1 MEPLSIIDIFKNLY
15 NIVSSSTF
23 FLVCLLISVFILL
36 LTLIGIKKL
45 KKTIKYFFVLSWLIC
60 LVLLIIKYFDYLL
73 SILDNFVENVLIS
86 IYFPNIS
93 VFVIVLFISNILL
106 FVSLFKNMK
115 TNLYKVLWLISGI
128 LINFLFVLIL
138 EIVVKNNIDVY
149 SATSV
154 YTNSD
159 LYVLLNAS
167 MIIITIN
174 VIFSFII
181 FISKKLISFS
191 KNKKDTSSDIIYE
204 QSVPNNDYSN
214 NTDNTS
220 NTYTSKQPLFNP
232 LSNVVLNTNYS
243 MPSGTNKFVINT
255 NSDMIGN
262 DDLGIRNNQ
271 SFIPDVSNENV
282 FINEPL
288 ISNNSYS
295 NYNANTNTNINTN
308 TIITNNNAYANVNY
322 NNNLNSNNSLLND
335 NFNSSYNYNT
345 NINNHINSNTN
356 TINNT
361 NSIVSENNEEIEVL
375 DIY

>member
-23 FLVCLLISVFILL
+23 FLVCLLISIFILL

-93 VFVIVLFISNILL
+93 VFVIVLIISNILL

-115 TNLYKVLWLISGI
+115 TNLYKVVWLISGI

-295 NYNANTNTNINTN
+295 NYNANTNINTN
-308 TIITNNNAYANVNY
+308 TTITNNNAYANVNY
-322 NNNLNSNNSLLND
+322 NNNLNSNNSLLNE
-335 NFNSSYNYNT
+335 NFNSSYNSNT

-356 TINNT
+356 TINNI